1 MSSVRRTELG
11 RVTGLADAD
20 IRGKAILR
28 KVPVDLPDRAFWI
41 TLRQALLLI
50 VSAIERRH
58 LPHLSKRKIEH
69 DSQTMV

>member
-1 MSSVRRTELG
+1 MSSVRRTEIG
-11 RVTGLADAD
+11 RPSGLTEAE

-28 KVPVDLPDRAFWI
+28 KVPVDLPERAFWI

-58 LPHLSKRKIEH
+58 LPNLRKREIE
-69 DSQTMV
+69 